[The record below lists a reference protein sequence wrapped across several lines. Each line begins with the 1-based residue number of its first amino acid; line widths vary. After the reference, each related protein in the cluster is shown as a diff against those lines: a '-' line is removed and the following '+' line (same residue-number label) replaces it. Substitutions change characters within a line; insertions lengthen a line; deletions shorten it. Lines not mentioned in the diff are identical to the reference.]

1 MTAAIQKEFFLED
14 DPQING
20 EKNTVVTLMLPS
32 MVLTSQEH
40 YFLYLFMKHLK
51 ESNNNDWE
59 NWSGD
64 DLISNY
70 DDFVKEHFESLETQF
85 KEFQPFNTDTI
96 GIKFS
101 GNFPEEKD
109 SEERCEQLEKFN
121 NKITNLTADVG
132 RPLPVTMEQAYL
144 DLIKKKHYGNKRLD
158 EVMTGQTM
166 NAQNLEEHME
176 QEKQE
181 KRRQARE
188 ERRRVEALKTKG
200 KNPTSETDANA
211 QHNAELNATM
221 KANNDFMNSVDP
233 WMQRKE
239 EQIVEEMKRDA
250 VEEGDADNNTIT
262 TD

>member
-1 MTAAIQKEFFLED
+1 MTTVVQKEFFLED

-20 EKNTVVTLMLPS
+20 EKSTVLSLMLPS
-32 MVLTSQEH
+32 MVLTSREH

-51 ESNNNDWE
+51 ETNNSDWE
-59 NWSGD
+59 TWSGD
-64 DLISNY
+64 DLVNNY
-70 DDFVKEHFESLETQF
+70 NNFVEDQFEHLEEQF
-85 KEFQPFNTDTI
+85 KEFQPFNTETI

-109 SEERCEQLEKFN
+109 SEERCEQLEKYN

-132 RPLPVTMEQAYL
+132 RPLPVTMDQAYL

-188 ERRRVEALKTKG
+188 ERRRVEALKSKG
-200 KNPTSETDANA
+200 KNPTSEDTNNKE
-211 QHNAELNATM
+211 QTSELNATM
-221 KANNDFMNSVDP
+221 KANKDFMNSVDP

-239 EQIVEEMKRDA
+239 EQKIEEMKCEA
-250 VEEGDADNNTIT
+250 LETNTESET
-262 TD
+262 QN

>member
-1 MTAAIQKEFFLED
+1 MSATIQKEFFLED
-14 DPQING
+14 DSQING
-20 EKNTVVTLMLPS
+20 EKSTVLSLMLPS
-32 MVLTSQEH
+32 MVLTSREH

-59 NWSGD
+59 NWVGD
-64 DLISNY
+64 DLVNHY
-70 DDFVKEHFESLETQF
+70 NNFVKEQSDYLEEQF
-85 KEFQPFNTDTI
+85 KEFQPFNTETI

-109 SEERCEQLEKFN
+109 SEERCEQLEKYN

-132 RPLPVTMEQAYL
+132 RPLPVTMDQAYI

-188 ERRRVEALKTKG
+188 ERRRVEVLKSKG
-200 KNPTSETDANA
+200 KNSVSDETNTEEQDT
-211 QHNAELNATM
+211 ELNNTM
-221 KANNDFMNSVDP
+221 KANKDFMNSVDP

-239 EQIVEEMKRDA
+239 EQKNQM
-250 VEEGDADNNTIT
+250 
-262 TD
+262 